1 MSRTPGES
9 ALPLRETHGNIP
21 RRWSD
26 APLALTRTP
35 LAVERAPQAF
45 LPLDHTTAPP
55 GRRQEPCTPPMP
67 LAVLGEARGRFSTP
81 DERARRGSRALCPRT
96 THRDGGVTLPRYPF

>member
-1 MSRTPGES
+1 MFNDDPQTAAIILIGEIGGN
-9 ALPLRETHGNIP
+9 AEET
-21 RRWSD
+21 
-26 APLALTRTP
+26 AA
-35 LAVERAPQAF
+35 AF
-45 LPLDHTTAPP
+45 IKSNVKKPVIGFIAGQTAPP

-81 DERARRGSRALCPRT
+81 DERARRCSRALCPRT